1 MTTRVNILVLKHK
14 PYAEFALTKG
24 HVYGLVVTTVEEYV
38 HLVIILKYMKTQ
50 ILYIFLELFLFS
62 TKNKSSL
69 VVVIFFVLFTY
80 DKSKHTILLP
90 EEKCYHFL
98 WTKNLDLKAA
108 VDQALVW
115 YWCY

>member
-1 MTTRVNILVLKHK
+1 MTSRVNILVLKHK
-14 PYAEFALTKG
+14 PYAEFALTRG

-69 VVVIFFVLFTY
+69 VVVFFCLI
-80 DKSKHTILLP
+80 HL
-90 EEKCYHFL
+90 
-98 WTKNLDLKAA
+98 
-108 VDQALVW
+108 
-115 YWCY
+115 

>member
-14 PYAEFALTKG
+14 PYAEFALTRG

-62 TKNKSSL
+62 TKKQIFISSGY
-69 VVVIFFVLFTY
+69 FFVLFTY

-90 EEKCYHFL
+90 EEKYVIISCGQKIL
-98 WTKNLDLKAA
+98 T
-108 VDQALVW
+108 
-115 YWCY
+115 